1 MLKPSLQARLGQ
13 QLTMTPQLQQAIRLL
28 QLSSLEL
35 KAEIQEAFETNPML
49 ETDEEQ
55 APEVTSAEEQTN
67 KEGNSDASEL
77 GTDATE
83 LGTNENLPD
92 ELPTDSQW
100 DDYYEPSQ
108 TTPSTHKT
116 EDYSAYLENQSSD
129 DQDSLQEHLLWQL
142 ELSSLTELDHMIAI
156 TLIDSL
162 DESGYLQESV
172 ESIYENLRK
181 DYEEIELDEVEAVL
195 KFVQR
200 LDPIGSGARNLQECC
215 EIQLQQMSDETPAIS
230 SARLLVEKYLNLV
243 ATKNYKQII
252 KLTKLPLEEVED
264 AIKLIQSLNPR
275 PGDLISTQKSEYIVP
290 DVYVAKHEGIWHV
303 RLNTDSAP
311 KLRINDVYSSLIKD
325 SSQSNDAE
333 YLRYQLQEA
342 RWFIKSLQSRNDT
355 LMRVANSI
363 LRHQRAFFEYGEE
376 AMRPL
381 VLRDIADEL
390 DLHESTISR
399 VTTNKYLDCSRGVF
413 EFKYFFSSHVNTN
426 DGGICSATAIRAM
439 IKKLI
444 KEEPQAKPLS
454 DNKIATLL
462 EQNGIT
468 VARRTIAKY
477 RESLGIP
484 SSSER
489 RQII

>member
-49 ETDEEQ
+49 ETEEDQ
-55 APEVTSAEEQTN
+55 TPDTPSPEDQSKQEKETN
-67 KEGNSDASEL
+67 DTVEL
-77 GTDATE
+77 GA
-83 LGTNENLPD
+83 NENLPD

-108 TTPSTHKT
+108 TTPSAQKT
-116 EDYSAYLENQSSD
+116 EDYSSYLENQSSD
-129 DQDSLQEHLLWQL
+129 EEDSLHKHLLWQI
-142 ELSSLTELDHMIAI
+142 ELSSLTELDHVIAI
-156 TLIDSL
+156 SLIDAL
-162 DESGYLQESV
+162 DDTGYLQESV
-172 ESIYENLRK
+172 EDIYENLRK

-195 KFVQR
+195 KFIQN
-200 LDPIGSGARNLQECC
+200 LDPIGSGSRNLQECC
-215 EIQLQQMSDETPAIS
+215 MIQLHRMSDETLAIS
-230 SARLLVEKYLNLV
+230 SARLLVEKYLDLV
-243 ATKNYKQII
+243 ATKNYKQLI
-252 KLTKLPLEEVED
+252 KVTKLPLEEIED

-275 PGDLISTQKSEYIVP
+275 PGDLVSTQKSEYIVP
-290 DVYVAKHEGIWHV
+290 DVYVSKHEGVWYV

-325 SSQSNDAE
+325 TSQNSDAD
-333 YLRYQLQEA
+333 YMRNQLQEA
-342 RWFIKSLQSRNDT
+342 RWFIKSLQSRNET

-376 AMRPL
+376 AMKPL
-381 VLRDIADEL
+381 VLRDIAEEL
-390 DLHESTISR
+390 ELHESTISR
-399 VTTNKYLDCSRGVF
+399 VTTNKYLDCARGVF

-444 KEEPQAKPLS
+444 KEEPQNKPLS
-454 DNKIATLL
+454 DNKIANLL
-462 EQNGIT
+462 EKNGIT

-489 RQII
+489 KQII

>member
-1 MLKPSLQARLGQ
+1 MLKPSLQVRLGQ

-49 ETDEEQ
+49 ETEDDTALETLT
-55 APEVTSAEEQTN
+55 PDS
-67 KEGNSDASEL
+67 KENSEIASE
-77 GTDATE
+77 TTE
-83 LGTNENLPD
+83 LGQNENLPD

-108 TTPSTHKT
+108 STPISQKSD
-116 EDYSAYLENQSSD
+116 DYSDYLENQSSE
-129 DQDSLQEHLLWQL
+129 DQTSLQEHLLWQL
-142 ELSSLTELDHMIAI
+142 ELSALSEQDQIIAN

-162 DESGYLQESV
+162 DESGYLQEPI
-172 ESIYENLRK
+172 ENIYENLKNSR
-181 DYEEIELDEVEAVL
+181 DIDTEQFELDEVEAVL

-200 LDPIGSGARNLQECC
+200 LDPIGSGARNLPECLD
-215 EIQLQQMSDETPAIS
+215 IQLQQMGNDTPFVAE
-230 SARLLVEKYLNLV
+230 ARLIVADHLDLV
-243 ATKNYKQII
+243 ATKNHRQIE
-252 KLTKLPLEEVED
+252 KHTKLDIEIIEE

-275 PGDLISTQKSEYIVP
+275 PGDLVATQKSEYIVP
-290 DVYVAKHEGIWHV
+290 DVYVAKHEGVWKV
-303 RLNTDSAP
+303 RLNSDSAP

-325 SSQSNDAE
+325 SNKGTDAE
-333 YLRYQLQEA
+333 YLRNQLQEA
-342 RWFIKSLQSRNDT
+342 RWFIKSLQSRNET
-355 LMRVANSI
+355 LMRVATSI
-363 LRHQRAFFEYGEE
+363 VKHQRAFFEYGEE

-381 VLRDIADEL
+381 VLRDIAEEL
-390 DLHESTISR
+390 EMHESTISR
-399 VTTNKYLDCSRGVF
+399 VTTNKYLESARGVF

-439 IKKLI
+439 IKKLV
-444 KEEPQAKPLS
+444 KEEVKNKPLS

-462 EQNGIT
+462 EQKGIK

-484 SSSER
+484 PSNER
-489 RQII
+489 KQLI

>member
-1 MLKPSLQARLGQ
+1 MLKPSLQVRLGQ

-49 ETDEEQ
+49 ETEEDQ
-55 APEVTSAEEQTN
+55 APETLSPEEQS
-67 KEGNSDASEL
+67 KKDKDSASDA
-77 GTDATE
+77 AE

-108 TTPSTHKT
+108 STPSTQKT

-162 DESGYLQESV
+162 DESGYLQDSV
-172 ESIYENLRK
+172 ENIYENLRK
-181 DYEEIELDEVEAVL
+181 DYEELELDEIEAVL

-200 LDPIGSGARNLQECC
+200 LDPIGSGSRSLQECC
-215 EIQLQQMSDETPAIS
+215 DIQLQQMGKETPAIS
-230 SARLLVEKYLNLV
+230 NARLFVEKYLDLV

-252 KLTKLPLEEVED
+252 KLTKLPLQEVEG
-264 AIKLIQSLNPR
+264 AITLIQSLNPR
-275 PGDLISTQKSEYIVP
+275 PGDLVSAQKSEYIIP
-290 DVYVAKHEGIWHV
+290 DVYVSKHEGIWHV

-311 KLRINDVYSSLIKD
+311 KLRINEVYSSLIKD

-333 YLRYQLQEA
+333 YLRNQLQEA
-342 RWFIKSLQSRNDT
+342 RWFIKSLESRNET

-381 VLRDIADEL
+381 VLRDIAEEL

-399 VTTNKYLDCSRGVF
+399 VTTNKYLDCARGVF

-444 KEEPQAKPLS
+444 KEEAQTKPLS

-489 RQII
+489 RQLI

>member
-1 MLKPSLQARLGQ
+1 MLKPSLQLRIGQ

-49 ETDEEQ
+49 ETEDDQ
-55 APEVTSAEEQTN
+55 APETSTTPEDQTS
-67 KEGNSDASEL
+67 KEDVSDAK
-77 GTDATE
+77 E
-83 LGTNENLPD
+83 LGTNESLPD

-108 TTPSTHKT
+108 PTKPSTQKT
-116 EDYSAYLENQSSD
+116 EDYSSFLENQSGD

-156 TLIDSL
+156 TLIDSF

-200 LDPIGSGARNLQECC
+200 LDPIGSGSRSLQECI
-215 EIQLQQMSDETPAIS
+215 EIQLQQMSEDTDSLNTAQ
-230 SARLLVEKYLNLV
+230 LLAAKHLDLV
-243 ATKNYKQII
+243 ATKNHKQLLKI
-252 KLTKLPLEEVED
+252 TKLPIEELEE
-264 AIKLIQSLNPR
+264 AISLIQSLNPR
-275 PGDLISTQKSEYIVP
+275 PGDLVNTPKSDYIVP
-290 DVYVAKHEGIWHV
+290 DVYVSKHDGIWHV
-303 RLNTDSAP
+303 RLNTESAP

-325 SSQSNDAE
+325 SSKSNDTE
-333 YLRYQLQEA
+333 YLRNQLQEA
-342 RWFIKSLQSRNDT
+342 RWFIKSLQSRNET

-381 VLRDIADEL
+381 VLRDIAEEL

-399 VTTNKYLDCSRGVF
+399 VTTNKYLDCARGVF

-444 KEEPQAKPLS
+444 KQEVQGKPLS

-477 RESLGIP
+477 RESMGIP

>member
-1 MLKPSLQARLGQ
+1 MLKQSLQVRLGQ

-49 ETDEEQ
+49 ETEEDQ
-55 APEVTSAEEQTN
+55 EQGAPTTEDQSTAVDVS
-67 KEGNSDASEL
+67 
-77 GTDATE
+77 DATE
-83 LGTNENLPD
+83 LGATETLPD

-108 TTPSTHKT
+108 SNTPSSQKT
-116 EDYSAYLENQSSD
+116 EDYSAFLENQSSEE
-129 DQDSLQEHLLWQL
+129 QNSLQEHLLWQL
-142 ELSSLTELDHMIAI
+142 ELSSLSDLDHIIAN
-156 TLIDSL
+156 TLIDAL
-162 DESGYLQESV
+162 DETGYLQESV
-172 ESIYENLRK
+172 ENIHENLSK
-181 DYEEIELDEVEAVL
+181 DHEELELDEIEAVL

-200 LDPIGSGARNLQECC
+200 LDPIGSGSRNLQECL
-215 EIQLQQMSDETPAIS
+215 EIQLQQMSNETPYIAC
-230 SARLLVEKYLNLV
+230 ARLLVANHLNLV
-243 ATKNYKQII
+243 ATKNLPQIT
-252 KLTKLPLEEVED
+252 KLTKLDVKEVEG
-264 AIKLIQSLNPR
+264 AIRLIQTLVPR
-275 PGDLISTQKSEYIVP
+275 PGDLINTQKSEYIVP
-290 DVYVAKHEGIWHV
+290 DVYVHKHKNGWNV
-303 RLNTDSAP
+303 RLNSDNTP
-311 KLRINDVYSSLIKD
+311 NLRINDVYSSLIKD
-325 SSQSNDAE
+325 SNQSSDAE
-333 YLRYQLQEA
+333 YLRNQLQEA

-355 LMRVANSI
+355 LTRVANSI
-363 LRHQRAFFEYGEE
+363 VRHQRAFFEYGEE
-376 AMRPL
+376 AMKPL
-381 VLRDIADEL
+381 VLRDIAEEL
-390 DLHESTISR
+390 EMHESTISR
-399 VTTNKYLDCSRGVF
+399 VTTNKYLDCARGIF

-444 KEEPQAKPLS
+444 KAETQAKPLS
-454 DNKIATLL
+454 DNKIANLL